1 MVENDEAPN
10 CKVEGSRIID
20 VKHMSEQ
27 MICTACKTPFLM
39 QDIEQETKRGSIHTG
54 IGETQA
60 NKFLNIMGFSGIDS
74 KLFKK
79 HERIIGPFIEYVA
92 KESCLEAAEMERLL
106 TLENIEELKKLFAKA
121 MESDEALELVTK
133 SSILKEANLQVG
145 VFIGD
150 NDSSCI
156 SSVQKASSHQVV
168 KQSDMNHSVKGI
180 GNILHEIYKEKASDP
195 EKELT
200 NEVIKHVQ
208 RCFSYVV
215 QQNKGDIQKI
225 KVAIENIPQHLFDH
239 HEKCGNWCTGNQE
252 NVSGIRLSNPQLFEA
267 LKKIFVQLA
276 NTGEKFASAASSQ
289 ANESLNNSIFAAA
302 IAQKNCGIDYLRS
315 TMILASI
322 PWSKN
327 VDTYIEKCDKQL
339 LKRKEKSSQP
349 QKEKDEG
356 NTYQSNITLLESHTI
371 QSVHEEQCLHVLP
384 NDTISYG
391 TDDLCIVFFDL
402 ETAGLKLSHEI
413 LQLSM
418 KCGQFIFTSFITP
431 TRSIAP
437 ATTKANGLNTVHKKL
452 FQHGHEVITRAS
464 SVLFQKLLEYLL
476 SLGKKCI
483 LVAHNCAFDSSC
495 LILALQ
501 KLSLIDK
508 FKEVVAGFSDTLSLF
523 RKNYL
528 KRQSG
533 YKLTT
538 LASEMMS
545 LPCDGAHDASFD
557 TSLLEKL
564 TVAHL
569 LASFGITEEM
579 ILETFKT
586 KGKEQTEILLKGVN
600 IEKPQI
606 IKTKKMLISI
616 LDYLQGLQ
624 ENL

>member
-1 MVENDEAPN
+1 M
-10 CKVEGSRIID
+10 
-20 VKHMSEQ
+20 
-27 MICTACKTPFLM
+27 
-39 QDIEQETKRGSIHTG
+39 G
-54 IGETQA
+54 I
-60 NKFLNIMGFSGIDS
+60 SGIDS

-92 KESCLEAAEMERLL
+92 KESWLEAAEMERLL
-106 TLENIEELKKLFAKA
+106 TLENIEELKKLLPEDLQEQFLVVNVDSSESDRPLVRIFASYDMDWSQRGNGHVYDSLNGYCAIIGLKTGKVLDYCTKNRKCKTCDSELRTGKKVEHDCRLNFHGSAKA
-121 MESDEALELVTK
+121 MESDGGLELVTK
-133 SSILKEANLQVG
+133 SSILKETNLQVG
-145 VFIGD
+145 VFIG
-150 NDSSCI
+150 
-156 SSVQKASSHQVV
+156 
-168 KQSDMNHSVKGI
+168 I
-180 GNILHEIYKEKASDP
+180 GNILHEIHKEKASDP

-208 RCFSYVV
+208 RCFSYAVH
-215 QQNKGDIQKI
+215 QNKGDIQKI

-252 NVSGIRLSNPQLFEA
+252 NVS
-267 LKKIFVQLA
+267 
-276 NTGEKFASAASSQ
+276 
-289 ANESLNNSIFAAA
+289 
-302 IAQKNCGIDYLRS
+302 
-315 TMILASI
+315 
-322 PWSKN
+322 
-327 VDTYIEKCDKQL
+327 
-339 LKRKEKSSQP
+339 
-349 QKEKDEG
+349 
-356 NTYQSNITLLESHTI
+356 ESHTI

-413 LQLSM
+413 LQISM

-437 ATTKANGLNTVHKKL
+437 AKTKANGLSTVHKKL
-452 FQHGHEVITRAS
+452 FQHGYEVFTRAS
-464 SVLFQKLLEYLL
+464 SVVFQKLLEYLL

-483 LVAHNCAFDSSC
+483 LVAHNCAFDSSR

-508 FKEVVAGFSDTLSLF
+508 FKEVVAGFSDTLGLF
-523 RKNYL
+523 RKNYP
-528 KRQSG
+528 KSQNG

-538 LASEMMS
+538 LASELMS

-569 LASFGITEEM
+569 QVLEVINSKKSVEDVITQMENADNSRRILNTYTQLNSVLKLSMWKRLASFGITKEM

-600 IEKPQI
+600 NEKPQI